1 MITRPLR
8 LLLVED
14 NPDDAELVIRQVRV
28 AGFEPYFVRVD
39 NEADYVANLN
49 CDLDVILCDYHLPQ
63 FSAPRALELLNG
75 SGLSVPFIIV
85 SGAVGEDAA
94 VEVMRQGAHDYLLK
108 DRLARLGPSI
118 VAALEKAEQ
127 RRLRALTE
135 IQLKESQ
142 QLFQVLAETVE
153 QVLWISDGTRSRIHF
168 VSPAFDR
175 IWGRSRKSLYTDAR
189 AWTEG
194 VHPDDRE
201 RVLKA
206 YVSTAP
212 YEQEYRVVRPD
223 GTVRWVYSKAIPVC
237 DADGQVVRVVGVAT
251 DVTERRQLEAEYR
264 HAQKMEALGQLAA
277 GVAHD
282 FNNLLTV
289 IGGNAS
295 LLKMADVSS
304 AELREC
310 CDEIVTAA
318 DSATNLTKQLLMF
331 SRKNVVCRAEVD
343 LDEVVDKFA
352 RMLERLVGADVRL
365 KRERGN
371 RPAMVLADASM
382 LEQVLLNLAVNARD
396 AMPEG
401 GELTVTTS
409 QRSPARE
416 GGAWA
421 CLSVRDNGAGIPPG
435 LQSRLFEPFF
445 TTKEPGRGTGLGLA
459 TVFGIVQQHNGRIE
473 VESEPG
479 KGSVFHVYLPVS
491 MAIRRVPTTAV
502 RRVPTGQGD
511 ETILVVEDEGS
522 VRLLVARLLRRY
534 GYTVYEAESGT
545 GALEVWRRHGDEI
558 DLLLT
563 DMVMPDGLTGYEL
576 AKRLCGEKPD
586 LKVLLTSGYS
596 ADLASRHQSW
606 SDEYG
611 FLQKP
616 YDPPRL
622 ASALRQ
628 ALDRAS

>member
-1 MITRPLR
+1 MSTRPIR

-14 NPDDAELVIRQVRV
+14 NVDDADLVIRQVRV
-28 AGFEPYFVRVD
+28 AGFEPYFARVD
-39 NEADYVANLN
+39 SEADYIANLSG
-49 CDLDVILCDYHLPQ
+49 DLDVILCDYHLPQ
-63 FSAPRALELLNG
+63 FSAPRALELLDQ

-108 DRLARLGPSI
+108 DRLTRLGQSI
-118 VAALEKAEQ
+118 SAALEKSEQ
-127 RRLRALTE
+127 KRLRAVTE
-135 IQLKESQ
+135 AQLRDSQ
-142 QLFQVLAETVE
+142 QLFEVLAETVE

-175 IWGRSRKSLYTDAR
+175 IWGRSRNSLYSDPR
-189 AWTEG
+189 AWMEG
-194 VHPDDRE
+194 VHPEDRE

-206 YVSTAP
+206 YVSPTP

-223 GTVRWVYSKAIPVC
+223 GEVRWVYSKALPVR
-237 DADGQVVRVVGVAT
+237 DADGVVIRVVGVAT
-251 DVTERRQLEAEYR
+251 DVTERRQLESEYR

-289 IGGNAS
+289 IGGNAA
-295 LLKMADVSS
+295 LLKMAEVSG

-310 CDEIVTAA
+310 CDEIVSAT
-318 DSATNLTKQLLMF
+318 DSATNLTRQLLTF
-331 SRKNVVCRAEVD
+331 GRKNVVRRTEVD
-343 LDEVVDKFA
+343 LDEVVDKFT

-365 KRERGN
+365 RRERD
-371 RPAMVLADASM
+371 ADLSLVLADTSM

-396 AMPEG
+396 AMPDG
-401 GELTVTTS
+401 GELVITTS
-409 QRSPARE
+409 NRRPSRE
-416 GGAWA
+416 IGAWV
-421 CLSVRDNGAGIPPG
+421 CLTVRDNGAGIPPA
-435 LQSRLFEPFF
+435 LVSKLFEPFF

-459 TVFGIVQQHNGRIE
+459 TVFGIVQQHKGRIE

-479 KGSVFHVYLPVS
+479 KGSAFHVFLPVS
-491 MAIRRVPTTAV
+491 IENQASGPSPLARVTP
-502 RRVPTGQGD
+502 GQGH
-511 ETILVVEDEGS
+511 ETILVVEDESS
-522 VRLLVARLLRRY
+522 VRLLVTRLLRRY
-534 GYTVYEAESGT
+534 GYTVYEAESGL
-545 GALEVWRRHGDEI
+545 GALEVWRRHAADI

-563 DMVMPDGLTGYEL
+563 DMVMPDGLTGYDL
-576 AKRLCGEKPD
+576 AKRLCGEKPN

-596 ADLASRHQSW
+596 ADLASRQQAW
-606 SDEYG
+606 NEEYG

-628 ALDRAS
+628 CLDRAS